1 MPESHTLETDE
12 AEVLA
17 ANQAFYEAL
26 EELDIAKMAARWWQ
40 EDWVSCLHPGW
51 ELLIGWEEIMESWQN
66 IFRSTLQMR
75 VAVKRPIVRVQGDA
89 AWVSCV
95 ESVTSTY
102 DTGFETAV
110 VEATNILVRRNGE
123 WRMAHHHSTLLPDR
137 VPSGTSRRV
146 Q

>member
-1 MPESHTLETDE
+1 MPAPKLLQTDE

-17 ANQAFYEAL
+17 ANKAFYDAL
-26 EELDIAKMAARWWQ
+26 AELNLEKMTSCWWQ

-51 ELLIGWEEIMESWQN
+51 ELLVGWEELLESWRN
-66 IFRSTLQMR
+66 IFTSTTQMR
-75 VAVKRPIVRVQGDA
+75 IDITRPLVRVRGDVG
-89 AWVSCV
+89 WVSCL

-102 DTGFETAV
+102 EAGFETAV

-123 WRMAHHHSTLLPDR
+123 WRMAHHHSTPLPNR
-137 VPSGTSRRV
+137 VPSGASKRV

>member
-1 MPESHTLETDE
+1 MPASHILQTDE

-26 EELDIAKMAARWWQ
+26 EELDLAKMTARWWQ

-51 ELLIGWEEIMESWQN
+51 ELLTGWEEILESWRN
-66 IFRSTLQMR
+66 IFRSTTQMR
-75 VAVKRPIVRVQGDA
+75 IVVTRPIVHVQGDA

-102 DTGFETAV
+102 QTGFETAMI
-110 VEATNILVRRNGE
+110 EATNILVRRGGE
-123 WRMAHHHSTLLPDR
+123 WRMAHHHSTLLPGR
-137 VPSGTSRRV
+137 VPSGTSKSV